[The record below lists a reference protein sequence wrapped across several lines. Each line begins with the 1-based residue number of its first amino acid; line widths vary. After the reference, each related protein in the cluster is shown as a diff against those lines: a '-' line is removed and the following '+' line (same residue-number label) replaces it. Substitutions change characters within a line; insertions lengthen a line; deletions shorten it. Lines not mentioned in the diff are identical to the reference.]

1 MAEDVIDKIEHDH
14 REVEQLFAEFTS
26 SPSKD
31 KALKICDELEKHTR
45 AEDAAVYP
53 VFDEELSNEHDKI
66 DEAEHEH
73 QDARQL
79 IGRVRN
85 TTDDAH
91 LVDLMNQLE
100 QAIAHHVKEEESEM
114 LPKARRELPA
124 DELTDL
130 GAKFEAA
137 KQRTG

>member
-1 MAEDVIDKIEHDH
+1 MNPEVPMAEDVVDKIEHDH
-14 REVEQLFAEFTS
+14 REVERLFAEFKS
-26 SPSKD
+26 SPSRD
-31 KALKICDELEKHTR
+31 RALQICDELEKHTR

-53 VFDEELSNEHDKI
+53 VFDQELTNEHDKI

-73 QDARQL
+73 QDARHL

-85 TTDDAH
+85 TTDESH
-91 LVDLMNQLE
+91 LAELMNQLE
-100 QAIAHHVKEEESEM
+100 QAVAHHVREEETEM

-130 GAKFEAA
+130 
-137 KQRTG
+137 